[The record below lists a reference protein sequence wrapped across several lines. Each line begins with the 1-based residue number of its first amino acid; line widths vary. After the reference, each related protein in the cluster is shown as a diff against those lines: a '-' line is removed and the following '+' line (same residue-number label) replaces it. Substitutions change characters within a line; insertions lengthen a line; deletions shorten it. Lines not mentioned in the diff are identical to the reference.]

1 MQRDPMSPEPTTVR
15 QVMTARPA
23 CGLAS
28 TPLTEIAKMLIE
40 RDCGAIPILDGKSR
54 KPIGMVT
61 DRDIACRA
69 VAEGRNASRLTARDC
84 MSSPC
89 LTALEET
96 SLEDCCRLMEVNR
109 VRRIVIVDG
118 SGRCS
123 GIVSLADVAR
133 RAPEAKV
140 GEVVR
145 KVSRPTSSASPVS

>member
-1 MQRDPMSPEPTTVR
+1 MSPEPTTVR
-15 QVMTARPA
+15 HVMTARPA

-40 RDCGAIPILDGKSR
+40 KDCGAIPILEGKSR
-54 KPIGMVT
+54 KPIGIVT

-69 VAEGRNASRLTARDC
+69 VAEGRNASRLTAADC

-109 VRRIVIVDG
+109 VRRIVVVDET
-118 SGRCS
+118 GRCS
-123 GIVSLADVAR
+123 GIVSQADVAR

-145 KVSRPTSSASPVS
+145 KVSQPTPTASAVS

>member
-1 MQRDPMSPEPTTVR
+1 MKAKEIMTHDPAYCTP
-15 QVMTARPA
+15 Q
-23 CGLAS
+23 
-28 TPLTEIAKMLIE
+28 TPLLDVAQMFIE
-40 RDCGAIPILDGKSR
+40 HDCGAIPVVESESVRRPVGI
-54 KPIGMVT
+54 VT

-69 VAEGRNASRLTARDC
+69 VAEGKNASRLTASDC

-109 VRRIVIVDG
+109 VRRIVVVDG

-123 GIVSLADVAR
+123 GIVSQADVAR
-133 RAPEAKV
+133 RASEAKV

-145 KVSRPTSSASPVS
+145 KVSQATPSASAVS